1 MPLDLAT
8 QRYLAHK
15 VLSLPAPILR
25 LMSGGGV
32 VYQGGRTLDP
42 RLQFMAV
49 QARNRPPVH
58 LLSVP
63 DARRLFDEVTALASG
78 EPEPGVRVETL
89 RVPGAARSSG
99 ADIAARA
106 YRPQIQDPSVPLMIY
121 AHQGGGVL
129 GGLETCHVFC
139 TLLATLTRGPVLSLD
154 YRLAPEHRFPAG
166 VDDVLAGYRWGRD
179 HAERFGAPAGRAA
192 IGGDSFGACY
202 AAVVCQDLRAA
213 GEPQPVLQL
222 LLYPATDVACES
234 ASVTTYGDAFPLN
247 KPTMDWCMAHLM
259 GPDDLA
265 SNPRLSP
272 LAAKDLSG
280 LAPAI
285 VVAAGFDPL
294 LDQGE
299 AYARRLKAAGA
310 PVIYRCYDSL
320 CHAFTGFTGA
330 SPCADI
336 ACREV
341 AGLVREGYEGRIA

>member
-1 MPLDLAT
+1 MAVDIAT
-8 QRYLAHK
+8 QRYLAQK
-15 VLSLPAPILR
+15 VLSLPVPILR

-42 RLQFMAV
+42 RLQFMAA
-49 QARNRPPVH
+49 QAKKQPPVH
-58 LLSVP
+58 LLSIP
-63 DARRLFDEVTALASG
+63 DARRTLDEAIALATG
-78 EPEPGVRVETL
+78 EPEPGVRVESL
-89 RVPGAARSSG
+89 SVQG
-99 ADIAARA
+99 ADGSIPARA
-106 YRPQIQDPSVPLMIY
+106 YRPDNQDPAAPLMVF

-129 GGLETCHVFC
+129 GGLDTGHVFC
-139 TLLATLTRGPVLSLD
+139 TILAALAHGPVLSLD

-179 HAERFGAPAGRAA
+179 NAERFGAPAGRAA

-247 KPTMDWCMAHLM
+247 RATMDWCMAHLM
-259 GPDDLA
+259 GPEELA

-272 LAAKDLSG
+272 LAAKDFAG

-299 AYARRLKAAGA
+299 AYARRLKAAGV

-341 AGLVREGYEGRIA
+341 AGLVREGFEGRIV

>member
-1 MPLDLAT
+1 MPVDLAT

-25 LMSGGGV
+25 LMAGGGV

-42 RLQFMAV
+42 RLQFMAA
-49 QARNRPPVH
+49 QAKKQPPVH
-58 LLSVP
+58 LLSVA
-63 DARRLFDEVTALASG
+63 DARRALDKAIALASG
-78 EPEPGVRVETL
+78 EPEPGVWGEDL
-89 RVPGAARSSG
+89 RVPGAEG
-99 ADIAARA
+99 DIAARS
-106 YRPQIQDPSVPLMIY
+106 YRPAVQDPSAPLMIY

-129 GGLETCHVFC
+129 GGLDTCHVFS
-139 TLLATLTRGPVLSLD
+139 TVLAALTRGPVLSLD

-179 HAERFGAPAGRAA
+179 NAARFGAPSGRAA

-222 LLYPATDVACES
+222 LLYPGTDVACES

-247 KPTMDWCMAHLM
+247 RATMDWCMAHLM
-259 GPDDLA
+259 GPEDLA

-272 LAAKDLSG
+272 LAAKDLAG

-299 AYARRLKAAGA
+299 AYARRLKAAGV

-330 SPCADI
+330 SPCADV

-341 AGLVREGYEGRIA
+341 AGLVREGFEGRIA